1 MEMKIFPYL
10 WVMANTTQPDK
21 KKAAVGAMFD
31 SIAWRYDFLNHFLSF
46 GIDRIWRRKAIR
58 IISGTSSH
66 SRILDVATG
75 TGDLA
80 ITAMK
85 LNPEKITGIDISTGM
100 LEIGR
105 EKIKNKGLTEK
116 IELFQGDSENIL
128 FPDNSFDVA
137 MVAFGVRNFSDPVKG
152 LTEMNRVLEPNGMI
166 MVLEFS
172 KPSAFPFRQIFNFYF
187 LNILPLFGR
196 YFSKNREAYQ
206 YLPDTVMK
214 FPENEEF
221 MKLMSLSNFVR
232 VSQKKLSFGVAS
244 IYTGFKS
251 DVQ

>member
-1 MEMKIFPYL
+1 
-10 WVMANTTQPDK
+10 
-21 KKAAVGAMFD
+21 
-31 SIAWRYDFLNHFLSF
+31 
-46 GIDRIWRRKAIR
+46 
-58 IISGTSSH
+58 
-66 SRILDVATG
+66 
-75 TGDLA
+75 
-80 ITAMK
+80 
-85 LNPEKITGIDISTGM
+85 
-100 LEIGR
+100 
-105 EKIKNKGLTEK
+105 
-116 IELFQGDSENIL
+116 
-128 FPDNSFDVA
+128 
-137 MVAFGVRNFSDPVKG
+137 
-152 LTEMNRVLEPNGMI
+152 
-166 MVLEFS
+166 
-172 KPSAFPFRQIFNFYF
+172 

>member
-1 MEMKIFPYL
+1 MG
-10 WVMANTTQPDK
+10 NNTQPDTK
-21 KKAAVGAMFD
+21 KVAVGAMFD

-46 GIDRIWRRKAIR
+46 GIDRLWRRKAVR
-58 IISGTSSH
+58 MISKAPGHSS
-66 SRILDVATG
+66 ILDVATG

-80 ITAMK
+80 IEAMK

-105 EKIKNKGLTEK
+105 EKIRNKGLSER
-116 IELFQGDSENIL
+116 IELIPGDSEKIS
-128 FPDNSFDVA
+128 FSDNSFDVA

-152 LTEMNRVLEPNGMI
+152 LSEMNRVLVPGGMI

-196 YFSKNREAYQ
+196 FFSKNREAYQ

-214 FPENEEF
+214 FPDNDEF
-221 MKLMSLSNFVR
+221 MKLMSLSNFER
-232 VSQKKLSFGVAS
+232 ISQKKLSFGIAS